1 MRIIGTMMVRDEVDI
16 VAAMIEHH
24 LDQGVDTLIVTD
36 NASVDGTT
44 EVLERYA
51 ATGRVELHHDP
62 VHEKQQGKVVTAM
75 ARRART
81 HFRADW
87 VLNLDADEFLVPKDK
102 GLTVRQALEATPL
115 SLNAFTVE
123 VENLVGPPAL
133 KGGGINRLQWRDR
146 RADERLEAVG
156 LHAHPTPNAIHRGE
170 SDIKV
175 VQGNH
180 FVSLRSNGQPA
191 DEVAMEV
198 LHLPWR
204 SWSQLERKVINAGKG
219 YEASPDL
226 RPSPRHHGM
235 RDYQRYLAGTLQD
248 AYLARTPTRAE
259 LAAGAF
265 SGDYSFDDWLTNH
278 LHIVLSRSL
287 IPDLLRD
294 VLDPENDKPVPD
306 DEHALGAERG
316 RAALAAEPY
325 IPPRNS

>member
-62 VHEKQQGKVVTAM
+62 VHEKQQAKVVTEM

-81 HFRADW
+81 RFRADW

-102 GLTVRQALEATPL
+102 GMSVHQSLEATPL

-123 VENLVGPPAL
+123 VENLVGPPAWN
-133 KGGGINRLQWRDR
+133 GGGVNRLQWRDR
-146 RADERLEAVG
+146 RPESKLEAAG
-156 LHAHPTPNAIHRGE
+156 LHAHPTPNAVHRGE

-180 FVSLRSNGQPA
+180 FVSLNSNGQPDDA
-191 DEVAMEV
+191 VAMEV

-204 SWSQLERKVINAGKG
+204 SWAQLERKVINAGKG
-219 YEASPDL
+219 YQANPNL
-226 RPSPRHHGM
+226 KPSPRHHGM
-235 RDYQRYLAGTLQD
+235 RDFQRYQNGTLQD
-248 AYLARTPTRAE
+248 AYLARTPARAQ

-265 SGDYSFDDWLTNH
+265 SGDYAFDDWLTNH
-278 LHIVLSRSL
+278 LQIVLSRSL
-287 IPDLLRD
+287 FPDLLRD
-294 VLDPENDKPVPD
+294 VLDPETDKAVPD
-306 DEHALGAERG
+306 DEHALGASRG

-325 IPPRNS
+325 IPPRKR

>member
-36 NASVDGTT
+36 NASLDGTA

-62 VHEKQQGKVVTAM
+62 VHQKQQGKVVTEM

-115 SLNAFTVE
+115 SLNAFTVD
-123 VENLVGPPAL
+123 VENLVGPPAWS
-133 KGGGINRLQWRDR
+133 GGGLNRLHWRDR
-146 RADERLEAVG
+146 RPEATLEAAG
-156 LHAHPTPNAIHRGE
+156 LHAHPTPNAVHRGE

-180 FVSLRSNGQPA
+180 FVSLPSNGQPEA
-191 DEVAMEV
+191 AVEMEV

-204 SWSQLERKVINAGKG
+204 SWAQLERKVINAGKG
-219 YEASPDL
+219 YQANPEL
-226 RPSPRHHGM
+226 KPSPRHHGM

-265 SGDYSFDDWLTNH
+265 SGDYALDEWLSNH
-278 LHIVLSRSL
+278 LQIVLGRSL
-287 IPDLLRD
+287 FPDLLRD
-294 VLDPENDKPVPD
+294 VLDPETDKPVPD
-306 DEHALGAERG
+306 DEHARGAERG
-316 RAALAAEPY
+316 RTALAAEPY
-325 IPPRNS
+325 IPPRTR